1 MGGETEREN
10 MAWYDGLIPGR
21 RQQLEEKLNPAQ
33 PLISRDEGFNITSRE
48 IPTNYRNAYEQQ
60 EVVNRGVNMIVDD
73 VAEIPIDVGDKIVG
87 LDPIIKNIRKS
98 RVNLL
103 LNIEPNPFQDI
114 NSFKRNL
121 IIDLLI
127 DGNIFVYFDGVHL
140 YQLPADNV
148 EIETHETQY
157 ITKYVY
163 QGQVNYTPSEIIHV
177 KENSFNSIYRGVP
190 RLKPAWRTMKLLG
203 SMRNFQDNFF
213 KNGAVPGL
221 VLKSPNTLSEKI
233 KERML
238 AAWRVRYNPNTGG
251 RRPLILDGGLEIDNL
266 NEVNFKD
273 LDFQPSIAA
282 NEKIILTALGVP
294 PLLLDSGNNANIRP
308 NLRLYYL
315 ETVLPIV
322 RKINYAFERYFGFDL
337 QEDVSRVPALQP
349 ELRDQA
355 AYYQSLVN
363 TGIITPNEARE
374 AMRMEPLDGLD
385 EVRIPANIA
394 GSSANPSEGG
404 RPSEDDTSEEED
416 ND

>member
-1 MGGETEREN
+1 

-33 PLISRDEGFNITSRE
+33 PFIARDEGFNITSRE
-48 IPTNYRNAYEQQ
+48 TPTNYRNAYEQQ
-60 EVVNRGVNMIVDD
+60 EIVNRGVNMIVDD
-73 VAEIPIDVGDKIVG
+73 VAEIPTDVGDKIVG
-87 LDPIIKNIRKS
+87 LDPVIKNIRKS

-140 YQLPADNV
+140 YQLPADNM

-251 RRPLILDGGLEIDNL
+251 RRPLILDGGLEIENL
-266 NEVNFKD
+266 TQVSFKD

-282 NEKIILTALGVP
+282 NEKIILTALGIP

-315 ETVLPIV
+315 ETILPIV
-322 RKINYAFERYFGFDL
+322 RKVNYAFERYFGFDL
-337 QEDVSRVPALQP
+337 KEDVSDVPALQP

-363 TGIITPNEARE
+363 TGIITPNEARD
-374 AMRMEPLDGLD
+374 AMRMEQLEGLD

-404 RPSEDDTSEEED
+404 RPSEDDTSEEEN

>member
-1 MGGETEREN
+1 

-21 RQQLEEKLNPAQ
+21 RKQLEEKLNPAQ
-33 PLISRDEGFNITSRE
+33 PFISRDQGFNITTRE
-48 IPTNYRNAYEQQ
+48 NPTNYRNAYEQQ

-73 VAEIPIDVGDKIVG
+73 VAEIPTDVGDKIVG

-140 YQLPADNV
+140 YQLPAENM
-148 EIETHETQY
+148 EIETHETRY
-157 ITKYVY
+157 IQKYVY
-163 QGQVNYTPSEIIHV
+163 EGQVDYSPDEIIHV

-190 RLKPAWRTMKLLG
+190 RLKPAWRTMQLLG

-251 RRPLILDGGLEIDNL
+251 RRPLILDGGLEVTNL
-266 NEVNFKD
+266 NEINFKD

-282 NEKIILTALGVP
+282 NEKIILQALGIP

-315 ETVLPIV
+315 ETILPIV
-322 RKINYAFERYFGFDL
+322 RKVNYAFERYFGFDL
-337 QEDVSRVPALQP
+337 KEDVSDVPALQP

-363 TGIITPNEARE
+363 TGIITPNEARD
-374 AMRMEPLDGLD
+374 ALRMESIEGHD
-385 EVRIPANIA
+385 ELRIPANIA
-394 GSSANPSEGG
+394 GSAADPSEGG
-404 RPSEDDTSEEED
+404 RPSEDEEN